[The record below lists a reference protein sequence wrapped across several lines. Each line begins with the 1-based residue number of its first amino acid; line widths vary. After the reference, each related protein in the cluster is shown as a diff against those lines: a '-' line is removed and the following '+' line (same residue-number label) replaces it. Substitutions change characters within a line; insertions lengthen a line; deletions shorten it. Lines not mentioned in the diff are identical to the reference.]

1 MFAMEEVHLLPGE
14 DKSHLKLRQCRSS
27 PYFFTSGSNKPFGIN
42 ISPGP
47 FIPGAK
53 IDQHLGSLNFFF
65 IRESSNVR
73 ENGGLSSFVQQFLN
87 EVLGILRS
95 HVGCLGGN
103 AVTSYFLSY
112 CVINY
117 FPHRNQAQCL
127 VNVGGDV
134 VSVQYVVK

>member
-1 MFAMEEVHLLPGE
+1 MSERSVRVRRYKFGVR
-14 DKSHLKLRQCRSS
+14 LK
-27 PYFFTSGSNKPFGIN
+27 YF
-42 ISPGP
+42 
-47 FIPGAK
+47 
-53 IDQHLGSLNFFF
+53 Q
-65 IRESSNVR
+65 
-73 ENGGLSSFVQQFLN
+73 NGGLSSFVQQFLN